1 MTRIREE
8 EECLNQK
15 QCSKWPPPAL
25 THAEIR
31 DAMMHSSSNDN
42 PLSSYAVLEV
52 VEISHACTPC
62 LAVFP
67 THLSQLDLNLAN
79 LKATVEVEWF
89 WHFPSDCENEIFK
102 FNDVTFTSS
111 LCSVVQV
118 LKGHFTPFTQFVKM
132 IHTKNYKKNCL
143 NLSKLWPKYCW
154 SILTGHTVYVLCC
167 LQAECLNA
175 PAIVPWRESSWNI
188 RSWGAFHPCESS
200 MEWKFVDFSLL
211 GSK

>member
-1 MTRIREE
+1 MQSAKSELQLNQSGLATCIKVLDWSTTVKNVLKTQ
-8 EECLNQK
+8 CLNQK

-118 LKGHFTPFTQFVKM
+118 LKGHFTNF
-132 IHTKNYKKNCL
+132 
-143 NLSKLWPKYCW
+143 
-154 SILTGHTVYVLCC
+154 
-167 LQAECLNA
+167 
-175 PAIVPWRESSWNI
+175 
-188 RSWGAFHPCESS
+188 
-200 MEWKFVDFSLL
+200 
-211 GSK
+211 